1 MPQQNSITSSP
12 RATSPFASERT
23 LPCSSVSRRARSS
36 EWSWKSSRMRK
47 KSSVRRESD
56 IVRQPSKARFAAW
69 TAASTSSAVAKSTS
83 PLCSPVA
90 GL

>member
-1 MPQQNSITSSP
+1 
-12 RATSPFASERT
+12 
-23 LPCSSVSRRARSS
+23 
-36 EWSWKSSRMRK
+36 MRK

-56 IVRQPSKARFAAW
+56 MVRQLANARFAAW

>member
-1 MPQQNSITSSP
+1 
-12 RATSPFASERT
+12 
-23 LPCSSVSRRARSS
+23 
-36 EWSWKSSRMRK
+36 MRK

-56 IVRQPSKARFAAW
+56 IARQLSKARLAAW

-83 PLCSPVA
+83 PVCSPVA